1 MPEFIPFR
9 GLRYN
14 EAIVGDLANVLTP
27 PYDVISPAQQDAF
40 YAAHPNNIIRLVLN
54 RAEPGDTDEDSRPAR
69 AAGILD
75 SWRQQGILQQDTKP
89 AYYLTAVDF
98 TIDGRPL
105 SRFGII
111 GRIRVEP
118 FEKGTI
124 LPHERTFS
132 KVRSEQMKLLRA
144 SRGNFCPIFSI
155 FSDADGVIQN
165 IARSI
170 AVNPPETSLRD
181 AQGVTHRMWR
191 ITDETIQN
199 AITGAFQKTTIYI
212 ADGHHRYETALAYQ
226 REMAATLP
234 KMDRRHP
241 ANFVM
246 MYLSS
251 LEDPGLV
258 ILPAHRLLK
267 DLPPQAKAT
276 FIDKAD
282 AYFHIDRYP
291 VRPGTEDAARANFI
305 ACIEHH
311 KMLHAFG
318 VCIAGDP
325 TMYCLRL
332 KTGVMERLFG
342 DELAPVLLDLDVTVV
357 TRLALMELLGYDQ
370 DRLDDVTRIDYS
382 STVLGALKAWT
393 QGACDMVVI
402 LNPTRIDQ
410 VQAVSGQ
417 GLIMPRKST
426 YFYPKTISGQVI
438 YHHDPSP
445 QTTPPTSA
453 F

>member
-9 GLRYN
+9 GLCYN

-27 PYDVISPAQQDAF
+27 PYDVISPSQQDAF

-54 RAEPGDTDEDSRPAR
+54 RAEPGDTDEDSRLNR
-69 AAGILD
+69 AASIFNN
-75 SWRQQGILQQDTKP
+75 WRQEGILQQDAEP

-98 TIDGRPL
+98 TVDGRPV
-105 SRFGII
+105 SRFGLI

-132 KVRSEQMKLLRA
+132 KVRTEQMKLLRA
-144 SRGNFCPIFSI
+144 SKGNFCPIFSV
-155 FSDADGVIQN
+155 FSDTDGVIQN
-165 IARSI
+165 ITQSI
-170 AVNPPETSLRD
+170 SSRPPETSLRD
-181 AQGVTHRMWR
+181 GQGVTHRMWR
-191 ITDETIQN
+191 IADKTIQN
-199 AITGAFQKTTIYI
+199 TIAKAFQKTTIYI
-212 ADGHHRYETALAYQ
+212 ADGHHRYETALAYRQ
-226 REMAATLP
+226 EIAATLP
-234 KMDRRHP
+234 EMDRRHP

-267 DLPPQAKAT
+267 DLPPKAKAA
-276 FIDKAD
+276 FIDNAET
-282 AYFHIDRYP
+282 YFHIDRYP
-291 VRPGTEDAARANFI
+291 VGPKEDASRSAFI

-311 KMLHAFG
+311 KMDHAFG

-332 KTGVMERLFG
+332 KPGVMERLFG
-342 DELAPVLLDLDVTVV
+342 EELAPVLLDLDVTVV

-382 STVLGALKAWT
+382 STVSGAIQAWQ
-393 QGACDMVVI
+393 QGDCDMAVI

-410 VQAVSGQ
+410 VQAVSSQ

-426 YFYPKTISGQVI
+426 YFYPKTISGQVM
-438 YHHDPSP
+438 YHHD
-445 QTTPPTSA
+445 
-453 F
+453 